1 MSSDLGGSAGR
12 EIDWP
17 DLVEFFASRPEIRR
31 RGGAGRP
38 LLGLEYEVLPV
49 DPATGRA
56 RPFLGPAGSSDGSVE
71 AAFLGLLD
79 CPGYEAPAGDG
90 RPTMLLHGSAAVN
103 LEPGGQFELTGSPVE
118 DLHQAA
124 EELERMTADFAR
136 AAAAQ
141 GFVFLTHG
149 AQPVTLA
156 SEMEMVPKRRYRILA
171 EHLARHGG
179 QRYLDMMMRT
189 GSIQISFDY
198 EDEADAGRKLRAALL
213 AAPVATALFANS
225 PFEEGR
231 PCGLLCSR
239 GAVWRETD
247 SARTGPV
254 PPAMDGDW
262 SFERYARWAAGIPS
276 VLVRAEDGGVAPAP
290 AGDFA
295 GLMDEGIHG
304 RRPILADWEL
314 QLSAIFTAVRLKR
327 VIEIRCC
334 DSTPPGTQMAGP
346 AFWTGLLYHPASL
359 DGVLALMAP
368 FGSDWYGLQWA
379 ACLDGLQAQ
388 AGNAVSMRDLAV
400 ELVGLARAGLLA
412 RGLGEERY
420 LAPAEEWADSGR
432 QPARQ
437 ALEDFE
443 RGGLAAVLERD
454 RLPEGP
460 SV

>member
-1 MSSDLGGSAGR
+1 MSSDSGGHAGR
-12 EIDWP
+12 AVDWA
-17 DLVEFFASRPEIRR
+17 DLVDYFATAPGPRR
-31 RGGAGRP
+31 HRRAGRP

-49 DPATGRA
+49 DPVTGRA
-56 RPFLGPAGSSDGSVE
+56 RPFLETAGPGVGSVE

-79 CPGYEAPAGDG
+79 RPGYSAAPGDS
-90 RPTMLLHGSAAVN
+90 RPTTLLHGSAAVN

-124 EELERMTADFAR
+124 DELRRMAADFAAS
-136 AAAAQ
+136 AAQQ
-141 GFVFLTHG
+141 GFVFLSHG

-156 SEMEMVPKRRYRILA
+156 SEIEMVPKRRYRILA

-179 QRYLDMMMRT
+179 RRHLDMMMRT

-198 EDEADAGRKLRAALL
+198 ENEADAGRKLRAALL
-213 AAPVATALFANS
+213 ATPVATALFANS

-231 PCGLLCSR
+231 PCGLLCGR

-247 SARTGPV
+247 LARTGPV
-254 PPAMDGDW
+254 PPALYGDW
-262 SFERYARWAAGIPS
+262 SFERYARWASAIPS
-276 VLVRAEDGGVAPAP
+276 VFVRDEDGGVAPAP
-290 AGDFA
+290 EASFA
-295 GLMDEGIHG
+295 ELMSGGIRG

-314 QLSAIFTAVRLKR
+314 QLSALFTAVRLKQ
-327 VIEIRCC
+327 VIEVRCC

-359 DGVLALMAP
+359 AGTLELLAP
-368 FGSDWYGLQWA
+368 YTGDWHALQRA
-379 ACLDGLQAQ
+379 ACRDGLQAP
-388 AGNAVSMRDLAV
+388 AGPTTRLRDLAL
-400 ELVGLARAGLLA
+400 ELVALARVGLQA

-420 LAPAEEWADSGR
+420 LEPAEQWADSGR

-437 ALEDFE
+437 ALECFE

-454 RLPEGP
+454 RLPEEG
-460 SV
+460 